1 LGVQF
6 LRDIAKKILPKPVL
20 EWYRRRRA
28 VRQYLR
34 SLGYEIYDRTVR
46 LELEDVEG
54 RIAARRDGFY
64 ERLVQDVLER
74 TELILQELDRR
85 IEALT
90 ARHGNEIRELRS
102 EVRAIRESMSA
113 IGPAAG
119 PKPRPRRASSTGS
132 AKVSTLPTSEPA
144 DR

>member
-1 LGVQF
+1 MQI
-6 LRDIAKKILPKPVL
+6 LREIAKKILPKPML

-34 SLGYEIYDRTVR
+34 ELGYEIYDRTVR

-54 RIAARRDGFY
+54 RIAARREGFY
-64 ERLVQDVLER
+64 GRLVQDVLER

-85 IEALT
+85 IEAVN
-90 ARHGNEIRELRS
+90 ARHGNEIRELRG
-102 EVRAIRESMSA
+102 EVRALRES
-113 IGPAAG
+113 IAAADNG
-119 PKPRPRRASSTGS
+119 AVKKPTRRRSTAKSGAKLSS
-132 AKVSTLPTSEPA
+132 LPTSSV

>member
-1 LGVQF
+1 MQF

-102 EVRAIRESMSA
+102 EVQAVREAISG
-113 IGPAAG
+113 IGPAPSPS
-119 PKPRPRRASSTGS
+119 PKPRPRRGSASGS
-132 AKVSTLPTSEPA
+132 AKLSRLPTSKSAE
-144 DR
+144 R

>member
-1 LGVQF
+1 VQF
-6 LRDIAKKILPKPVL
+6 LRDLAKKILPKRFV

-34 SLGYEIYDRTVR
+34 SLGYEIYERTIR

-64 ERLVQDVLER
+64 ERMVADVLER
-74 TELILQELDRR
+74 TELVLQELDRK
-85 IEALT
+85 IEGLT
-90 ARHGNEIRELRS
+90 ARHGNEIRELRR
-102 EVRAIRESMSA
+102 EVQALRDAIA
-113 IGPAAG
+113 
-119 PKPRPRRASSTGS
+119 
-132 AKVSTLPTSEPA
+132 LPTTEPA

>member
-102 EVRAIRESMSA
+102 EVQAVREAMSD
-113 IGPAAG
+113 IGSPPA
-119 PKPRPRRASSTGS
+119 PKPRPRRGSSSAS
-132 AKVSTLPTSEPA
+132 AKVSRLPTSQSA
-144 DR
+144 KR

>member
-1 LGVQF
+1 MGVQF
-6 LRDIAKKILPKPVL
+6 IRDIAKKILPHRFV

-28 VRQYLR
+28 VKQYLS

-64 ERLVQDVLER
+64 ERLVHDVLER
-74 TELILQELDRR
+74 TELVLQELDRK
-85 IEALT
+85 IEGLN
-90 ARHGNEIRELRS
+90 ARHGNELRELRM
-102 EVRAIRESMSA
+102 EVQTLRETL
-113 IGPAAG
+113 AAR
-119 PKPRPRRASSTGS
+119 PDLPRKPRRRGTTAGS
-132 AKVSTLPTSEPA
+132 AKLSPLPTTEPA

>member
-1 LGVQF
+1 VRVQF
-6 LRDIAKKILPKPVL
+6 IRNIVKRILPKPVL

-64 ERLVQDVLER
+64 ERLVHDVLER
-74 TELILQELDRR
+74 TELVLQELDRK
-85 IEALT
+85 IEGLT
-90 ARHGNEIRELRS
+90 ARHGNDLRELRMEMQS
-102 EVRAIRESMSA
+102 IRDTLA
-113 IGPAAG
+113 ARPDLPA
-119 PKPRPRRASSTGS
+119 KPRPRRRGSSGS
-132 AKVSTLPTSEPA
+132 AKLSPLPTSEPV